1 MTESVTIW
9 RVAGVVDALA
19 AELDMLSRRKDLSL
33 RLMAVGLQTAVETA
47 NAEIRGIIATDKP
60 RLETISD
67 RLHPAGD

>member
-19 AELDMLSRRKDLSL
+19 AALDTLSRRKDLSL
-33 RLMAVGLQTAVETA
+33 RLMAVGLKTAVETA
-47 NAEIRGIIATDKP
+47 NTEIRGIIATDKP
-60 RLETISD
+60 RPGTISD